1 MRRLDVPFLSIVLA
15 VLCFSVQAFPA
26 ETHTELVMKNPWLVL
41 RALMVSYPDRIS
53 GVDYDSEAN
62 DWFMTIDNRRLYWAE
77 GRLLPKER
85 VGEAEKWRPYLD
97 YLYPRETPD
106 PSTFSPELIE
116 RIKKEAD
123 AEERGSMP
131 VYDLTF
137 YDILY
142 DGATRRK
149 IESHI
154 TRFDYLGLRVSVHES
169 LVDKLKRIESKLYA
183 LAAADGSVREFIS
196 SLSSIEGYNWREVA
210 DSPLRSNHTWGIAID
225 ILPKNWGQKNLYWNW
240 ISWFNDKW
248 MLIPLERR
256 WMPPDPV
263 IRTFEEEG
271 FVWGGKWH
279 LWDTMHFEY
288 RPELL
293 TLQKWGHFGDE

>member
-1 MRRLDVPFLSIVLA
+1 MRRSAVPFLSLA
-15 VLCFSVQAFPA
+15 LAFLVSSAQALSG
-26 ETHTELVMKNPWLVL
+26 ETHTERVMENPWLVL
-41 RALMVSYPDRIS
+41 RAFMVSYPDRIS
-53 GVDYDSEAN
+53 GVDYDSETG
-62 DWFMTIDNRRLYWAE
+62 DWFMTVDDTRLYWAK

-85 VGEAEKWRPYLD
+85 IGEADKWRPYVD
-97 YLYPRETPD
+97 YLYPRDTPD

-116 RIKKEAD
+116 RIRKEAD
-123 AEERGSMP
+123 AEDRGSMP
-131 VYDLTF
+131 VYDISF

-154 TRFDYLGLRVSVHES
+154 TRFDYLGLRVSVHKS
-169 LVDKLKRIESKLYA
+169 LVERLKRIESKLYA
-183 LAAADGSVREFIS
+183 LAADDETVRTFIS

-225 ILPKNWGQKNLYWNW
+225 ILPKKWGQKNLYWNW

-248 MLIPLERR
+248 MLVPLERR

-263 IRTFEEEG
+263 VRAFEEEG

-293 TLQKWGHFGDE
+293 TLQKWGHYGDD